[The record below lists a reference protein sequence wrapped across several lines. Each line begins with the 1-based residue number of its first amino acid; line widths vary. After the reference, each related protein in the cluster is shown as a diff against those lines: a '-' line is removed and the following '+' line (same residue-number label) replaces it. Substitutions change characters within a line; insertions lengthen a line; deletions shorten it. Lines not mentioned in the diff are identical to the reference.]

1 MRGEDTPR
9 TGRRSKDTPLSGVC
23 GTREDTPLG
32 GALEARTC
40 PAALRGVQG
49 TLLRVIAALLHLV
62 WYLRLGVCRVIRRAC
77 Q

>member
-1 MRGEDTPR
+1 VRGEDTPR

-49 TLLRVIAALLHLV
+49 TLLRGLPR
-62 WYLRLGVCRVIRRAC
+62 YLRFGICVIRT
-77 Q
+77 